1 MIRFE
6 NVGKVFS
13 NGYIGLQEVSF
24 AVEPGTLSYLVGE
37 SGAGKTT
44 LMRLLIRDILPTE
57 GEIYIDEEP
66 ISAIKSKNIP
76 FLRRKVAVVFQDYKL
91 LPERTILEN
100 VSLALEIVGA
110 SKQDQLKEA
119 LDVLDLVGLSDKK
132 DMFPT
137 QLSGGELQRIAI
149 ARALAM
155 RPKVLFAD
163 EPTGNLDPV
172 TGESIGQLLH
182 TIAGYGTTVVVAT
195 HDQNLLKNLPAREL
209 HLHRGKL
216 VEDKP
221 AKSSQKKKKVEDR
234 DEKSEKEHKKTE
246 KQEVAA

>member
-13 NGYIGLQEVSF
+13 NGYIGLQDVSF
-24 AVEPGTLSYLVGE
+24 SVEPGTLSYLVGE

-44 LMRLLIRDILPTE
+44 LMRLLIRDITPTE
-57 GEIYIDEEP
+57 GEIFIDEEP
-66 ISAIKSKNIP
+66 LSALKSKNIP
-76 FLRRKVAVVFQDYKL
+76 FLRRKVSVIFQDYKL

-110 SKQDQLKEA
+110 SKQDQLKET
-119 LDVLDLVGLSDKK
+119 LDVLDLVGLADKR
-132 DMFPT
+132 DMFPM
-137 QLSGGELQRIAI
+137 QLSGGELQRVAI

-172 TGESIGQLLH
+172 TGDSIGQLLH

-216 VEDKP
+216 IDDKP
-221 AKSSQKKKKVEDR
+221 AKGSSKKKKD
-234 DEKSEKEHKKTE
+234 DDKQEKESKKE
-246 KQEVAA
+246 KHEVSA